1 MFLPSPYLLPVY
13 PSLLSC
19 RHTRLCDNK
28 VREALRQ
35 RLAVLIRRML
45 RERRRTT
52 RLQESGLADIALDIH
67 SLLVLFVHVHVSDHS
82 AKPSPDLPDRA
93 TGPLAWLLRLSPR
106 YEERDGVTRGRD
118 GMWTSCGWTYDF
130 LLRLCG
136 GLGVFGCALALAR
149 CLGSLGRF
157 LISFPRGGWGAAC
170 VLRFLHPYLRI

>member
-1 MFLPSPYLLPVY
+1 MFLPSPRRIQPFTPYFLPVY

-67 SLLVLFVHVHVSDHS
+67 SLLVLFAYVHVSDHS

-93 TGPLAWLLRLSPR
+93 TGPLAWLLRLLPGTRSGMGSH
-106 YEERDGVTRGRD
+106 GVE
-118 GMWTSCGWTYDF
+118 
-130 LLRLCG
+130 
-136 GLGVFGCALALAR
+136 
-149 CLGSLGRF
+149 
-157 LISFPRGGWGAAC
+157 AAC
-170 VLRFLHPYLRI
+170 GHHVAGLTTFF